1 MEPAISSDMGR
12 KTTGWYRWDYFGVG
26 RSVLGMTQ
34 LSHDDL
40 GSLQE
45 MRADCEAAVRHL
57 PDPAPSLRYEDYPRD
72 VPKPEIEITEA
83 ATRIANALQL
93 HLD

>member
-1 MEPAISSDMGR
+1 
-12 KTTGWYRWDYFGVG
+12 
-26 RSVLGMTQ
+26 MTQ

-40 GSLQE
+40 GSLHE

-57 PDPAPSLRYEDYPRD
+57 PAPSLRYEDYPRD
-72 VPKPEIEITEA
+72 VAKPEIEITEA

>member
-1 MEPAISSDMGR
+1 
-12 KTTGWYRWDYFGVG
+12 
-26 RSVLGMTQ
+26 MTQ
-34 LSHDDL
+34 LSYDDL

-45 MRADCEAAVRHL
+45 MHDDCEAAVRHL
-57 PDPAPSLRYEDYPRD
+57 PTAAPLVRYEDYPRD
-72 VPKPEIEITEA
+72 VAKPEIQITEA

>member
-1 MEPAISSDMGR
+1 
-12 KTTGWYRWDYFGVG
+12 
-26 RSVLGMTQ
+26 MTQ

-40 GSLQE
+40 SSLQE
-45 MRADCEAAVRHL
+45 MHADCEAVVRHL
-57 PDPAPSLRYEDYPRD
+57 PATGPSLRYEDYPRD
-72 VPKPEIEITEA
+72 VAKPEIEITEA

>member
-1 MEPAISSDMGR
+1 
-12 KTTGWYRWDYFGVG
+12 
-26 RSVLGMTQ
+26 MTQ

-40 GSLQE
+40 GSLHE

-57 PDPAPSLRYEDYPRD
+57 PAAAPSLRYEDYPRD
-72 VPKPEIEITEA
+72 VAKPEIEITEA
-83 ATRIANALQL
+83 AAKIANALQL